1 MGGGGGGLRVR
12 LFTFFLSH
20 CVRAAPE
27 PVRVL
32 LKLKIDQRNFFQPN
46 DPRQKVMK
54 KVLITIALAGLAM
67 RSVNVLAGGSMSMCD
82 GTKIYAE
89 CSLISSSA
97 ACSADANCEWDGSVC
112 SASSALDSSL
122 MPTTEDIAAAI
133 TIGITCST
141 ASSCAGNCET
151 KSDGTCVG
159 TKDYYKSLM
168 SDDAMAVNMYLQ
180 GKCSAIGES
189 ECVTVSDCK
198 WDASDTSGDAC
209 GVKDVVIEM
218 AMLDECNFVVN
229 GDGTVTKSAASATT
243 SIIAV
248 LISTVAAFL
257 L

>member
-1 MGGGGGGLRVR
+1 
-12 LFTFFLSH
+12 
-20 CVRAAPE
+20 
-27 PVRVL
+27 
-32 LKLKIDQRNFFQPN
+32 
-46 DPRQKVMK
+46 MK

-97 ACSADANCEWDGSVC
+97 TCSADANCEWDGSVC
-112 SASSALDSSL
+112 SASSALVSRL
-122 MPTTEDIAAAI
+122 MPTTEDIAAAV

-141 ASSCAGNCET
+141 VSSCAGNCET

-189 ECVTVSDCK
+189 ECVPVSDCK
-198 WDASDTSGDAC
+198 WDATETSGDAC

-248 LISTVAAFL
+248 LTSTVAAFL